1 MNNHT
6 DHSTPFFSVLTGT
19 LGGVYAFFQNYGLE
33 ITDIMELFKV
43 VSFGLIGGACG
54 YAGKFIAMRIHL
66 YLKEKA
72 KKACK

>member
-1 MNNHT
+1 MSNHT
-6 DHSTPFFSVLTGT
+6 DHSTPLFSVLTGT

-33 ITDIMELFKV
+33 ISDIMELFKV
-43 VSFGLIGGACG
+43 ISFGIIGGACG
-54 YAGKFIAMRIHL
+54 YLGKAIAMRIHT

>member
-1 MNNHT
+1 MNNHVHT
-6 DHSTPFFSVLTGT
+6 SPLFSILSGV
-19 LGGVYAFFQNYGLE
+19 LGGVYAFFQNHGLE

-43 VSFGLIGGACG
+43 ISFGLIGGACG
-54 YAGKFIAMRIHL
+54 YLGKFIAMRVHL